1 MPASTWKGFSGIA
14 VASVLLDTGPLVA
27 LLRSQSP
34 HHATCRAAFEAEAGE
49 LVSTE
54 AVLTEA
60 AYLVSRLPGGIPA
73 CLDFFLRLPVRLVP
87 MTHDLLVRCRD
98 LTERYADVPMDFAD
112 ATLVAVA
119 EETGIA
125 AIFTLDRR
133 GFSTYRFGRNLAFRI
148 VPV

>member
-1 MPASTWKGFSGIA
+1 MPASTSRVFSGIA
-14 VASVLLDTGPLVA
+14 VASVLLDTGPVVA
-27 LLRSQSP
+27 FLRSQSP
-34 HHATCRAAFEAEAGE
+34 HHASCRAAFEAEEGRF
-49 LVSTE
+49 VSTE

-60 AYLVSRLPGGIPA
+60 AYLVSRLPGGVPS

-87 MTHDLLVRCRD
+87 MTPDLLVRCRD

-125 AIFTLDRR
+125 DIFTLDRR
-133 GFSTYRFGRNLAFRI
+133 GFSAYRVGRDRAFRI
-148 VPV
+148 VPA

>member
-1 MPASTWKGFSGIA
+1 MASW
-14 VASVLLDTGPLVA
+14 LLDTGPIVA
-27 LLRSQSP
+27 VLRRTDMDHEP
-34 HHATCRAAFEAEAGE
+34 CRAVLEGSTAD

-60 AYLVSRLPGGIPA
+60 THLVSGLPRGIAA
-73 CLDFFLRLPVRLVP
+73 CIEFFIRMRIGLISLTPLMLR
-87 MTHDLLVRCRD
+87 RCGE

-125 AIFTLDRR
+125 DICTLDRR
-133 GFSTYRFGRNLAFRI
+133 GFSAYRFGRNRSFRI
-148 VPV
+148 VPA

>member
-1 MPASTWKGFSGIA
+1 MASL
-14 VASVLLDTGPLVA
+14 LLDTGPVVA
-27 LLRSQSP
+27 VLRSQSP
-34 HHATCRAAFEAEAGE
+34 HHDTCRAAFDAEEGDF
-49 LVSTE
+49 LSTE

-60 AYLVSRLPGGIPA
+60 ASLVSRLPGGVPS

-112 ATLVAVA
+112 ATLVAAA

-125 AIFTLDRR
+125 DIFTLDRR
-133 GFSTYRFGRNLAFRI
+133 GFSAYRFGRNRAFRI
-148 VPV
+148 VPA